1 MESSQNT
8 AARNARKLSHLRWT
22 IGTPYFVQGTKSLTE
37 IPILFFIKF
46 QLGMDDAG
54 GQLFDALRGIGW
66 MIKPLWGYISDRF
79 ALFGYHRKSWYVLMA
94 CLSVVFWFVAA
105 ILSYLGFTIPLM
117 YFIVFNL
124 AFATYAFVDVVTDAI
139 MVTEGQRL
147 KRVGS
152 FVNFQ
157 WLILSVANAMALFM
171 GGWLQNNIVAGSVD
185 PWVVFFLAG
194 IPPLFTAMVGIRY
207 IPEKKQFEPRNH
219 KKKSELSTESNRAWP
234 DFRSIPGR
242 LNRFRKNNNTL
253 WLLAL
258 FIFFWKFSPSVGYI
272 ERSYLI
278 DERGFTGQIFGI
290 ILSTGGIIFIV
301 SILFYRWMVR
311 IFRRIQWYHYLYAM
325 ITIAVLHFPL
335 SFFLYLE
342 PDHPWWRIFYFT
354 LPDAF
359 NPLPAWTRY
368 QWFRLVNGTL
378 FSFAMIPAFLIPLTI
393 NGQTVKV
400 AHAAVGYAFLTALAN
415 TTNIVEDV
423 IGAGLFKLF
432 SGPSFDWLLVAF
444 QGSMFEIANSS
455 DTRTLI
461 LEIFIF
467 ISLFFTLLTI
477 PFIELLRRDLRKQGI
492 KIVLNEADD

>member
-1 MESSQNT
+1 MKSSQNT

-207 IPEKKQFEPRNH
+207 IPEK
-219 KKKSELSTESNRAWP
+219 
-234 DFRSIPGR
+234 
-242 LNRFRKNNNTL
+242 
-253 WLLAL
+253 
-258 FIFFWKFSPSVGYI
+258 
-272 ERSYLI
+272 
-278 DERGFTGQIFGI
+278 
-290 ILSTGGIIFIV
+290 
-301 SILFYRWMVR
+301 
-311 IFRRIQWYHYLYAM
+311 
-325 ITIAVLHFPL
+325 
-335 SFFLYLE
+335 
-342 PDHPWWRIFYFT
+342 
-354 LPDAF
+354 
-359 NPLPAWTRY
+359 
-368 QWFRLVNGTL
+368 
-378 FSFAMIPAFLIPLTI
+378 
-393 NGQTVKV
+393 
-400 AHAAVGYAFLTALAN
+400 
-415 TTNIVEDV
+415 
-423 IGAGLFKLF
+423 
-432 SGPSFDWLLVAF
+432 
-444 QGSMFEIANSS
+444 NSS
-455 DTRTLI
+455 SRATTKQIRNCQLSLTGLGLI
-461 LEIFIF
+461 
-467 ISLFFTLLTI
+467 SD
-477 PFIELLRRDLRKQGI
+477 PFR
-492 KIVLNEADD
+492 VV